1 MHSRLVSLL
10 GSKTLVGTTAEQRW
24 HFPSS
29 STLKYM
35 LNKQI
40 ALLLLESGPEGMG
53 WAFQIGQD
61 SNALEDKCCLHYWGL
76 QSVLDKSILEDKQNS
91 ELSTQ
96 CLNIQIHLGMGYNQ

>member
-1 MHSRLVSLL
+1 MRCSGPRGKDMHSRLVSLL
-10 GSKTLVGTTAEQRW
+10 GSKTLVGTPAEQRW

-61 SNALEDKCCLHYWGL
+61 S
-76 QSVLDKSILEDKQNS
+76 SVRQG
-91 ELSTQ
+91 T
-96 CLNIQIHLGMGYNQ
+96 M